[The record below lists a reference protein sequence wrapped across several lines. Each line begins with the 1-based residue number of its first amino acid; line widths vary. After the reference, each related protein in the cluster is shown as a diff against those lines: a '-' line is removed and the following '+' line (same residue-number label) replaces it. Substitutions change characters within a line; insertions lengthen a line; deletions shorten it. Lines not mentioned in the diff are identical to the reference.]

1 MQDKPNAPWGLKA
14 IIGFYIVGVV
24 AVTITL
30 FTNRA
35 ATGQQLA
42 AVHGLPALAGAPA
55 ILLTI
60 AMGIA
65 VVLGLNSMRP
75 WGWWLTMAYMAFLL
89 IVPPVTLGSSRVSIF
104 ANILWP
110 LLMVIYLIVKRRLFG
125 VGGSAE
131 RVSSSLNCT
140 T

>member
-14 IIGFYIVGVV
+14 IIVFYIVGVV

-42 AVHGLPALAGAPA
+42 AVHGLPALAATPA

-89 IVPPVTLGSSRVSIF
+89 ILPPLTLGSSRVSVF

-110 LLMVIYLIVKRRLFG
+110 LLMVIYMIVKRRLFG
-125 VGGSAE
+125 VGVSGERLTRSSA
-131 RVSSSLNCT
+131 
-140 T
+140 

>member
-1 MQDKPNAPWGLKA
+1 LQSKPNAPWGLKA
-14 IIGFYIVGVV
+14 IIVFYIAGVV
-24 AVTITL
+24 AATITL

-42 AVHGLPALAGAPA
+42 AVHGLPSLAGAPA

-60 AMGIA
+60 AIGIA

-75 WGWWLTMAYMAFLL
+75 WGWWLTMAYMSFLL
-89 IVPPVTLGSSRVSIF
+89 VVPPLTLGSSRVSLF

-110 LLMVIYLIVKRRLFG
+110 LLMVIYLFVKRRSFG

-131 RVSSSLNCT
+131 RLTSAST
-140 T
+140 

>member
-14 IIGFYIVGVV
+14 IIVFYIVGVV

-75 WGWWLTMAYMAFLL
+75 WGWWLTIAYMAFLL
-89 IVPPVTLGSSRVSIF
+89 ILPPLTLGSSRVSIF

-110 LLMVIYLIVKRRLFG
+110 LLMVIYLVVKRRLFG
-125 VGGSAE
+125 VGGSGE
-131 RVSSSLNCT
+131 RLTSAST
-140 T
+140 

>member
-14 IIGFYIVGVV
+14 IIAFYIVGVV

-75 WGWWLTMAYMAFLL
+75 WGWSLTMAYMAFLL
-89 IVPPVTLGSSRVSIF
+89 IVPPLTLGSSRVSIF

-131 RVSSSLNCT
+131 RLTSAST
-140 T
+140 

>member
-14 IIGFYIVGVV
+14 IIAFYIVGVV

-131 RVSSSLNCT
+131 RLTSAST
-140 T
+140 